1 MDFHEMHAFES
12 ISLVKITSK
21 KIHVVASFQH
31 LKGDYRKKKKDMKTI
46 IVSPYGF
53 KLSCFFFYKYRIYI
67 YCKQNYVTSR
77 SVL

>member
-31 LKGDYRKKKKDMKTI
+31 LKGDYRKKKRHENHHSEPLRFQVIM
-46 IVSPYGF
+46 
-53 KLSCFFFYKYRIYI
+53 FFFLQI
-67 YCKQNYVTSR
+67 
-77 SVL
+77 